1 MAFRASENGYQLNG
15 NQNPIVTPLRTNSP
29 PPGPPLPAPFTPS
42 RQSSRAPPSPLVV
55 PSRADT
61 FSSYTASY
69 SPASSASSKPPSSDD
84 ANTAPNNGAGNGIY
98 ASAANAPRPLPHPRK
113 SSLADSIS
121 SISSSTTTPSA
132 LTFASMSS
140 SASPLNFGGNQAIPS
155 QQYQASITPLTTP
168 ASFNNPF
175 SSSAE
180 SLITRQRGLPPAA
193 SSPAIVQPPPAT
205 GASLSSNGSGIA
217 QSQPSQQSLSLGDP
231 RQFMQS
237 RDSRISLPD
246 EASRYIQN
254 MTDSPVTSP
263 RTDAFSPKSKLSSSV
278 FPPVADGASQSGRES
293 EFLDM
298 DEEGEEEDSDE
309 ESAAGDAGDTT
320 LMADDTSMCTSSLVR
335 ERH

>member
-29 PPGPPLPAPFTPS
+29 PTRPASACSFYSFPPVVKSAAHLPSSSPVVPIPSPHTQPPTHPLPPPHRCPRPQTMQTRPQTMAPETGF
-42 RQSSRAPPSPLVV
+42 
-55 PSRADT
+55 
-61 FSSYTASY
+61 
-69 SPASSASSKPPSSDD
+69 
-84 ANTAPNNGAGNGIY
+84 N

-180 SLITRQRGLPPAA
+180 AL
-193 SSPAIVQPPPAT
+193 
-205 GASLSSNGSGIA
+205 
-217 QSQPSQQSLSLGDP
+217 
-231 RQFMQS
+231 S
-237 RDSRISLPD
+237 RDS
-246 EASRYIQN
+246 EAYPPRRRHPQLC
-254 MTDSPVTSP
+254 SP
-263 RTDAFSPKSKLSSSV
+263 RLRQA
-278 FPPVADGASQSGRES
+278 R
-293 EFLDM
+293 
-298 DEEGEEEDSDE
+298 
-309 ESAAGDAGDTT
+309 
-320 LMADDTSMCTSSLVR
+320 R
-335 ERH
+335 